1 MVGSVQTAYLLRVMG
16 LRTVSAFMWF
26 FPLLSYER
34 AGGDLLS
41 FLLPSRITVFENY
54 TERKLL
60 P

>member
-1 MVGSVQTAYLLRVMG
+1 
-16 LRTVSAFMWF
+16 MWF

-54 TERKLL
+54 IEKKPFALALTLGMLQITEN
-60 P
+60 